1 MEKLWY
7 QKPADEWEEA
17 LPLGN
22 GRLGAMV
29 FGQIQKEQIQVNEE
43 SIWYGKRRER
53 INPDAKEN
61 LPKIREYIRNGQIQK
76 AQKLMSLA
84 MTGCPYG
91 ERMYQTLGEIS
102 IEMDL
107 PEEKIEKDADS
118 AINTTYYRE
127 LDLSKAV
134 CHVQYDCEKSE
145 GKTIKIESTYFI
157 SHPDDCMIVHMK
169 ASNGQLSFVA
179 KLDRDKYFDSI
190 GKCDDYTIFLS
201 GNLGKEA
208 PEFAMCLR
216 AKVVGGSVKTIGQSL
231 LVEKADEVILYFGAD
246 STFHY
251 SEAEVKEWA
260 DPQQKLVEKL
270 IAHLDLVM
278 EKDYEK
284 VLLAHIQDYQSL
296 YNRVSLQLKEENSIE
311 ALATDE
317 RLLRVKDGCED
328 IGLSKL
334 LFDYGRYLLISCSRP
349 GTLPANLQGIW
360 NKELCPA
367 WDSKY
372 TININT
378 EMNYW
383 PAEICA
389 LAECHQPL
397 FDHLERMRIHGRK
410 VAREMYGCRGFV
422 AHHNT
427 DIYADCAPQ
436 DNCMSSTFWVMGAAW
451 LSTHLWTHYA
461 YTKDQDFLLKAYPIM
476 AEAALFFL
484 DYMEEKNGYL
494 VTNPSSSPENT
505 YIMPNG
511 ESGCVCIGSAMD
523 MEILRDLFTEC
534 CEAAK
539 ILKENINTCVISS
552 VTNVSLLQGQIEE
565 ALKKL
570 PPIRIDSTGRIME
583 WMEEYEEKE
592 LGHRHMSHLYALY
605 PSDQISVDQ
614 TPELAEAAKKT
625 LKTRLSHGG
634 GHTGWSR
641 AWIINFYAKLRDAES
656 AAENI
661 RLMLTNS
668 TYPNLFDRHPPFQID
683 GNFGVTAAIAQM
695 LVQSG
700 ENEIILLPSLPRQ
713 WADGSVKGLRV
724 VGNASVDLA
733 WKDGK
738 LVEFAIYA
746 DSEYNGTLVYGKKK
760 SLIYIEKGK
769 SIRVNGQLEQKK

>member
-201 GNLGKEA
+201 GNLGKDA

-436 DNCMSSTFWVMGAAW
+436 DNCMSSTFWVMGAEW

-539 ILKENINTCVISS
+539 ILKENINTCVIPS

-769 SIRVNGQLEQKK
+769 SIQVNGQLEQKK

>member
-278 EKDYEK
+278 EKYYEK

-539 ILKENINTCVISS
+539 ILKENINTCVIPS

-565 ALKKL
+565 ALKRL

>member
-91 ERMYQTLGEIS
+91 ERMHQTLGEIS

-539 ILKENINTCVISS
+539 ILKENINTCVIPS

-565 ALKKL
+565 ALKRL

-769 SIRVNGQLEQKK
+769 SIQVNGQLEQKK

>member
-484 DYMEEKNGYL
+484 DYMEEKNEYL

-539 ILKENINTCVISS
+539 ILKENINTCVIPS

-565 ALKKL
+565 ALKRL

-769 SIRVNGQLEQKK
+769 SIQVNGQLEQKK

>member
-451 LSTHLWTHYA
+451 LCTHLWTYYA

-534 CEAAK
+534 CEADK
-539 ILKENINTCVISS
+539 ILKEKINTCVIPS

-565 ALKKL
+565 ALKKI

-769 SIRVNGQLEQKK
+769 SIQVNGQLEQKK

>member
-539 ILKENINTCVISS
+539 ILKENINTCVIPS

-565 ALKKL
+565 ALKRL

-769 SIRVNGQLEQKK
+769 SIQVNGQLEQKK

>member
-539 ILKENINTCVISS
+539 ILKENINTCVIPS
-552 VTNVSLLQGQIEE
+552 VTNVSLLQGQIDE
-565 ALKKL
+565 ALKRL

>member
-22 GRLGAMV
+22 GRLGTMV

-451 LSTHLWTHYA
+451 LCTHLWTHYA

-534 CEAAK
+534 CEADK
-539 ILKENINTCVISS
+539 ILKEKINTCVIPS

-565 ALKKL
+565 ALKKI

-668 TYPNLFDRHPPFQID
+668 MYPNMFDRHPPFQID

-713 WADGSVKGLRV
+713 WTDGSVKGLRV

-746 DSEYNGTLVYGKKK
+746 DSEYNGTLVYGEKKC
-760 SLIYIEKGK
+760 LIYIEKGK

>member
-539 ILKENINTCVISS
+539 ILKENINTCVIPS

-565 ALKKL
+565 ALKRL

-746 DSEYNGTLVYGKKK
+746 DSEYNGTLVYWKKK

>member
-451 LSTHLWTHYA
+451 LCTHLWTHYA

-534 CEAAK
+534 CEADK
-539 ILKENINTCVISS
+539 ILKEKINTCVIPS

-565 ALKKL
+565 ALKKI

-746 DSEYNGTLVYGKKK
+746 DSEYNGTLVYGEKKC
-760 SLIYIEKGK
+760 LIYIEKGK

>member
-260 DPQQKLVEKL
+260 NPQQKLVEKL

-360 NKELCPA
+360 NKELQPA

-383 PAEICA
+383 PAESCA
-389 LAECHQPL
+389 LSECHQPL

-539 ILKENINTCVISS
+539 ILKEKINTCVIPS

-668 TYPNLFDRHPPFQID
+668 MYPNMFDRHPPFQID

-713 WADGSVKGLRV
+713 WTDGSVKGLRV

-746 DSEYNGTLVYGKKK
+746 DSEYNGTLVYGEKKC
-760 SLIYIEKGK
+760 LIYIEKGK

>member
-1 MEKLWY
+1 MDKLWY

-201 GNLGKEA
+201 GNLGKDA

-539 ILKENINTCVISS
+539 ILKENINTCVIPS

-769 SIRVNGQLEQKK
+769 SIQVNGQLEQKK

>member
-539 ILKENINTCVISS
+539 ILKENINTCVIPS
-552 VTNVSLLQGQIEE
+552 VTNVSLLQGQIEQ

-733 WKDGK
+733 
-738 LVEFAIYA
+738 
-746 DSEYNGTLVYGKKK
+746 
-760 SLIYIEKGK
+760 
-769 SIRVNGQLEQKK
+769 

>member
-179 KLDRDKYFDSI
+179 KLDRDKYFDSV
-190 GKCDDYTIFLS
+190 GKCDDHTIFLS
-201 GNLGKEA
+201 GNLGKDA

-260 DPQQKLVEKL
+260 NPQQKLVEKL

-383 PAEICA
+383 PAESCA
-389 LAECHQPL
+389 LSECHQPL

-539 ILKENINTCVISS
+539 ILKEKINTCVIPS

-769 SIRVNGQLEQKK
+769 SIQVNGQLEQKK

>member
-296 YNRVSLQLKEENSIE
+296 YNLVSLQLKEENSIE

-410 VAREMYGCRGFV
+410 MAREMYGCRGFV

-539 ILKENINTCVISS
+539 ILKENINTCVIPS

-769 SIRVNGQLEQKK
+769 SIQVNGQLEQKK

>member
-539 ILKENINTCVISS
+539 ILKENINTCVIPS

-570 PPIRIDSTGRIME
+570 LPIRIDSTGRIME

-769 SIRVNGQLEQKK
+769 SIQVNGQLEQKK

>member
-383 PAEICA
+383 PAEVCA

-539 ILKENINTCVISS
+539 ILKENINTCVIPS

-769 SIRVNGQLEQKK
+769 SIQVNGQLEQKK

>member
-284 VLLAHIQDYQSL
+284 VLLAHIQDCQSL

-539 ILKENINTCVISS
+539 ILKEKINTCVIPS

-565 ALKKL
+565 ALKKI

-760 SLIYIEKGK
+760 NLIYIEKGK
-769 SIRVNGQLEQKK
+769 SIQVNGQLEQKK

>member
-334 LFDYGRYLLISCSRP
+334 LSDYGRYLLISCSRP

-397 FDHLERMRIHGRK
+397 FDHLEKMRIHGRK

-451 LSTHLWTHYA
+451 LCTHLWTHYA

-534 CEAAK
+534 CEADK
-539 ILKENINTCVISS
+539 ILKEKINTCVIPS

-565 ALKKL
+565 ALKKI

-769 SIRVNGQLEQKK
+769 SIQVNGQLEQKK

>member
-397 FDHLERMRIHGRK
+397 FDHLERMRIHGRR

-494 VTNPSSSPENT
+494 VTNPSLSPENT

-539 ILKENINTCVISS
+539 ILKENINTCVIPS

>member
-53 INPDAKEN
+53 INLDAKEN

-260 DPQQKLVEKL
+260 NPQQKLVEKL

-383 PAEICA
+383 PAESCA
-389 LAECHQPL
+389 LSECHQPL

-539 ILKENINTCVISS
+539 ILKEKINTCVIPS

-668 TYPNLFDRHPPFQID
+668 MYPNMFDRHPPFQID

-713 WADGSVKGLRV
+713 WTDGSVKGLRV

-746 DSEYNGTLVYGKKK
+746 DSEYNGTLVYGEKKC
-760 SLIYIEKGK
+760 LIYIEKGK

>member
-451 LSTHLWTHYA
+451 LCTHLWTHYA

-534 CEAAK
+534 CEADK
-539 ILKENINTCVISS
+539 ILKEKINTCVIPS

-565 ALKKL
+565 ALKKI

-746 DSEYNGTLVYGKKK
+746 DSEYNGTLVYGEKK

-769 SIRVNGQLEQKK
+769 SIQVNGQLEQKK

>member
-118 AINTTYYRE
+118 AINITYYRE

-169 ASNGQLSFVA
+169 ASGGQLSFVA

-410 VAREMYGCRGFV
+410 MAREMYGCRGFV

-539 ILKENINTCVISS
+539 ILKENINTCVIPS

>member
-179 KLDRDKYFDSI
+179 KLDRDKYFDSV
-190 GKCDDYTIFLS
+190 GKCDDHTIFLS
-201 GNLGKEA
+201 GNLGKDA

-246 STFHY
+246 SSFHY
-251 SEAEVKEWA
+251 SEEEVKEWA

-284 VLLAHIQDYQSL
+284 VLMAHIQDYQFL
-296 YNRVSLQLKEENSIE
+296 YNRVSFQLKEEKSIE

-317 RLLRVKDGCED
+317 RLLRVKDGGED

-360 NKELCPA
+360 NKEFRPA

-383 PAEICA
+383 PAESCA
-389 LAECHQPL
+389 LSECHQPL
-397 FDHLERMRIHGRK
+397 FDHLERMRNHGRK

-451 LSTHLWTHYA
+451 LCTHLWTHYA
-461 YTKDQDFLLKAYPIM
+461 YTKDQDFLLKSYPIM

-539 ILKENINTCVISS
+539 ILKEKINTCVIPS

-565 ALKKL
+565 ALKKI

>member
-134 CHVQYDCEKSE
+134 CHVQHTCEKIE
-145 GKTIKIESTYFI
+145 CKTMKIERTYFI

-169 ASNGQLSFVA
+169 ASGGQLSFVA
-179 KLDRDKYFDSI
+179 KLDRDKYFDSV
-190 GKCDDYTIFLS
+190 GKCDDHTIFLS
-201 GNLGKEA
+201 GNLGKDA

-246 STFHY
+246 SSFHY
-251 SEAEVKEWA
+251 SEEEVKEWA

-284 VLLAHIQDYQSL
+284 VLMAHIQDYQSL
-296 YNRVSLQLKEENSIE
+296 YNRVSFQLKEEKSIE

-317 RLLRVKDGCED
+317 RLLRVKDGGED

-360 NKELCPA
+360 NKEFRPA

-383 PAEICA
+383 PAESCA
-389 LAECHQPL
+389 LSECHQPL

-484 DYMEEKNGYL
+484 DYMEEKKGYL

-539 ILKENINTCVISS
+539 ILKEKINTCVIPS

-565 ALKKL
+565 APKKL

-668 TYPNLFDRHPPFQID
+668 MYPNMFDRHPPFQID

-713 WADGSVKGLRV
+713 WTDGSVKGLRV

-746 DSEYNGTLVYGKKK
+746 DSEYNGTLVYGEKKC
-760 SLIYIEKGK
+760 LIYIEKGK

>member
-360 NKELCPA
+360 NKELCPD

-534 CEAAK
+534 CEATK
-539 ILKENINTCVISS
+539 ILKENINTCVIPS

-769 SIRVNGQLEQKK
+769 SIQVNGQLEQKK

>member
-410 VAREMYGCRGFV
+410 MAREMYGCRGFV

-539 ILKENINTCVISS
+539 ILKENINTCVIPS

-769 SIRVNGQLEQKK
+769 SIQINGQLEQKK

>member
-372 TININT
+372 MININT

-451 LSTHLWTHYA
+451 LCTHLWTHYA

-534 CEAAK
+534 CEADK
-539 ILKENINTCVISS
+539 ILKEKINTCVIPS

-565 ALKKL
+565 ALKKI

-760 SLIYIEKGK
+760 NLIYIEKGK
-769 SIRVNGQLEQKK
+769 SIQVNGQLEQKK

>member
-134 CHVQYDCEKSE
+134 CHVQHTCEKIE
-145 GKTIKIESTYFI
+145 CKTMKIERAYFI

-169 ASNGQLSFVA
+169 ASSGQLSFVA
-179 KLDRDKYFDSI
+179 KLDRDKYFDSV
-190 GKCDDYTIFLS
+190 GKCDDHTIFLS
-201 GNLGKEA
+201 GNLGKDA

-246 STFHY
+246 SSFHY
-251 SEAEVKEWA
+251 SEEEVKEWA

-284 VLLAHIQDYQSL
+284 VLMAHIQDYQSL
-296 YNRVSLQLKEENSIE
+296 YNRVSFQLKEEKSIE

-317 RLLRVKDGCED
+317 RLLRVKDGGED

-539 ILKENINTCVISS
+539 ILKEKINTCVIPS

-713 WADGSVKGLRV
+713 WTDGSVKGLRV

-746 DSEYNGTLVYGKKK
+746 DSEYNGTLVYGEKKC
-760 SLIYIEKGK
+760 LIYIEKGK

>member
-383 PAEICA
+383 PAESCA
-389 LAECHQPL
+389 LSECHQPL

-539 ILKENINTCVISS
+539 ILKENINTCVIPS

-769 SIRVNGQLEQKK
+769 SIQVNGQLEQKK

>member
-539 ILKENINTCVISS
+539 ILKENINTCVIPS

-565 ALKKL
+565 ALKRL

-583 WMEEYEEKE
+583 WMEEYEEKD

>member
-534 CEAAK
+534 CEATK
-539 ILKENINTCVISS
+539 ILKENINTCVIPS

-769 SIRVNGQLEQKK
+769 SIQVNGQLEQKK

>member
-284 VLLAHIQDYQSL
+284 VLLAHIQDYQFL
-296 YNRVSLQLKEENSIE
+296 YNRVSFQLKEEKSIE

-360 NKELCPA
+360 NKELQPA

-383 PAEICA
+383 PAESCA
-389 LAECHQPL
+389 LSECHQPL

-451 LSTHLWTHYA
+451 LSTHVWTHYA

-539 ILKENINTCVISS
+539 ILKEKINTCVIPS

-583 WMEEYEEKE
+583 WMEEYEEKD

-668 TYPNLFDRHPPFQID
+668 TYPNMFDRHPPFQID

-713 WADGSVKGLRV
+713 WTDGSVKGLRV

-746 DSEYNGTLVYGKKK
+746 DSEYNGTLVYGEKKC
-760 SLIYIEKGK
+760 LIYIEKGK
-769 SIRVNGQLEQKK
+769 SIRVNGKLEQKK

>member
-296 YNRVSLQLKEENSIE
+296 YNRVSLQLKEENSKE

-451 LSTHLWTHYA
+451 LCTHLWTHYA

-534 CEAAK
+534 CEADK
-539 ILKENINTCVISS
+539 ILKEKINTCVIPS

-565 ALKKL
+565 ALKKI

-592 LGHRHMSHLYALY
+592 PGHRHMSHLYALY
-605 PSDQISVDQ
+605 PSDQISVDH
-614 TPELAEAAKKT
+614 TPELADAARKT
-625 LKTRLSHGG
+625 LSCRQAHGG

-641 AWIINFYAKLRDAES
+641 AWIINFYAKLRDAEC
-656 AAENI
+656 AWKNI
-661 RLMLTNS
+661 CLMLTNS

-695 LVQSG
+695 LVQSREG
-700 ENEIILLPSLPRQ
+700 EIILLPALPKAWKTGR
-713 WADGSVKGLRV
+713 VTGLCV
-724 VGNASVDLA
+724 IGNASVDLSWENGVLLTCTIHA
-733 WKDGK
+733 NDEQGYRGTVLYGEK
-738 LVEFAIYA
+738 LCAVQIEANG
-746 DSEYNGTLVYGKKK
+746 SETRNAKL
-760 SLIYIEKGK
+760 EK
-769 SIRVNGQLEQKK
+769 

>member
-539 ILKENINTCVISS
+539 ILKENINTCVIPS

-746 DSEYNGTLVYGKKK
+746 DSEYNGTLVYGEKKC
-760 SLIYIEKGK
+760 LIYIEKGK
-769 SIRVNGQLEQKK
+769 SIRVNGKLEQKK

>member
-157 SHPDDCMIVHMK
+157 SHLDDCMIVHMK

-260 DPQQKLVEKL
+260 NPQQKLVEKL

-383 PAEICA
+383 PAESCA
-389 LAECHQPL
+389 LSECHQPL

-539 ILKENINTCVISS
+539 ILKEKINTCVIPS

-668 TYPNLFDRHPPFQID
+668 MYPNMFDRHPPFQID

-713 WADGSVKGLRV
+713 WTDGSVKGLRV

-746 DSEYNGTLVYGKKK
+746 DSEYNGTLVYGEKKC
-760 SLIYIEKGK
+760 LIYIEKGK

>member
-7 QKPADEWEEA
+7 QKPADEWEKA

-61 LPKIREYIRNGQIQK
+61 LPKIREYIRNGQIQN

-107 PEEKIEKDADS
+107 PEEKDADS

-134 CHVQYDCEKSE
+134 CHVRYDCEKSE
-145 GKTIKIESTYFI
+145 GKTMKIESTYFI
-157 SHPDDCMIVHMK
+157 SHPDDCMIIHMK

-190 GKCDDYTIFLS
+190 GKCDDHTIFLS

-216 AKVVGGSVKTIGQSL
+216 AKVVGGSVRTIGQSL
-231 LVEKADEVILYFGAD
+231 LVEKADEVLLYFGAD

-251 SEAEVKEWA
+251 QESEVQNWG

-284 VLLAHIQDYQSL
+284 VLMAHIQDYQFL
-296 YNRVSLQLKEENSIE
+296 YNRVSFQLKEEKSIE

-360 NKELCPA
+360 NKELQPA

-383 PAEICA
+383 PAESCA
-389 LAECHQPL
+389 LSECHQPL

-539 ILKENINTCVISS
+539 ILKEKINTCVIPS

-583 WMEEYEEKE
+583 WMEEYEEKD
-592 LGHRHMSHLYALY
+592 LGHMSHLYALY

-668 TYPNLFDRHPPFQID
+668 TYPNMFDRHPPFQID

-713 WADGSVKGLRV
+713 WTDGSVKGLRV

-746 DSEYNGTLVYGKKK
+746 DSEYNGTLVYGEKKC
-760 SLIYIEKGK
+760 LIYIEKGK
-769 SIRVNGQLEQKK
+769 SIRVNGKLEQKK

>member
-539 ILKENINTCVISS
+539 ILKENINTCVIPS

-656 AAENI
+656 AAESI

>member
-107 PEEKIEKDADS
+107 PEKKIEKDADS

-157 SHPDDCMIVHMK
+157 SHPDDSMIVHMK

-539 ILKENINTCVISS
+539 ILKEKINTCVIPS

-746 DSEYNGTLVYGKKK
+746 DSEYNGTLVYGEKKC
-760 SLIYIEKGK
+760 LIYIEKGK

>member
-328 IGLSKL
+328 IGLAKL

-410 VAREMYGCRGFV
+410 VAREMYGCRGYV

-451 LSTHLWTHYA
+451 LCTHLWTHYA

-534 CEAAK
+534 CEADK
-539 ILKENINTCVISS
+539 ILKEKINTCVIPS

-565 ALKKL
+565 ALKKI

-769 SIRVNGQLEQKK
+769 SIQVNGQLEQKK